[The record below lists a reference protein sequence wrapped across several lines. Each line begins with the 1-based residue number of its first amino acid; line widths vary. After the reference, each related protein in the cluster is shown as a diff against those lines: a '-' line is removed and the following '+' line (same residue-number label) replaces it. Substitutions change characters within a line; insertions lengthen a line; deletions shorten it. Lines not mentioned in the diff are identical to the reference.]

1 MGLISIVSAPPQEEH
16 PLPELPHFS
25 DSVPEM
31 LAMARKTGMLV
42 PLGEDV
48 LRSLM
53 GKEYVPGY
61 GHPNYNL

>member
-1 MGLISIVSAPPQEEH
+1 
-16 PLPELPHFS
+16 
-25 DSVPEM
+25 
-31 LAMARKTGMLV
+31 MLV